1 MKAWFK
7 WITEGY
13 PGGKLK
19 GWKSKGWTN
28 GLGFCA
34 MIAGIFPDKLNYNEM
49 KEHHTPQERLEAAFA
64 IAEEELGV
72 EQILDPKLDIVDM
85 GDAPIDQMSL
95 ILYLTYLQ
103 PAIDKKMYEQAMH
116 AATAILGPDTV
127 VTPTKKAE
135 ATTTKPPKL
144 PPAEPKK
151 TTTTTTKK
159 KETTTKKAGI
169 EKQTT
174 PVMLASKVLNEKKA
188 PKKQKHSANYEAKV
202 LWTGSMHVEHDGKG
216 TWTKMT
222 IEVTTLGI
230 YEFKDKSAQQS
241 HNMSGT

>member
-49 KEHHTPQERLEAAFA
+49 KEHHTPQERLEAAFT

-127 VTPTKKAE
+127 VTPTAKKVE
-135 ATTTKPPKL
+135 VTTKPPKI
-144 PPAEPKK
+144 PPAEPKKKKKK
-151 TTTTTTKK
+151 TTTTTTTAKK
-159 KETTTKKAGI
+159 TGI

-174 PVMLASKVLNEKKA
+174 PVMLASKVLNENKT

-202 LWTGSMHVEHDGKG
+202 MWTGSIHVEHDGKG
-216 TWTKMT
+216 TWTEMI

-230 YEFKDKSAQQS
+230 YEFKDKSAQKS